1 MPKSPKPVENMTKHL
16 SQEEREVRTA
26 AEEEFIPRREKV
38 TLKLPSGMTAKAKAY
53 WKSILQRLE
62 DSGTMLLDDLDSE
75 TFALYCNL
83 LARRDKLDSVCN
95 QLMRKLSKAKD
106 SADENLEVI
115 EKLDGVMTKLT
126 KMETLILQYAEKL
139 GMTPSG
145 RIRLAQKKA
154 AAAAPDE
161 NDDLFGDKL

>member
-16 SQEEREVRTA
+16 TQDEREARTA
-26 AEEEFIPRREKV
+26 AEEEFIPRRAEV
-38 TLKLPSGMTAKAKAY
+38 ILIMPPGMSLKAKTY

-75 TFALYCNL
+75 TFGLYCNL
-83 LARRDKLDSVCN
+83 LARRDRLDSVCN
-95 QLMRKLSKAKD
+95 QLMSRLSKAKD
-106 SADENLEVI
+106 SADQNLEVI
-115 EKLDGVMTKLT
+115 EKLDGVMAKLS

-154 AAAAPDE
+154 AKIAADLDT
-161 NDDLFGDKL
+161 DDLFGD

>member
-26 AEEEFIPRREKV
+26 AEEEFIPRRAEV
-38 TLKLPSGMTAKAKAY
+38 VLIMPPDMSPKAKTY
-53 WKSILQRLE
+53 WKRILQRLE
-62 DSGTMLLDDLDSE
+62 DSGTKLLDDLDSE
-75 TFALYCNL
+75 TFGLYCNL
-83 LARRDKLDSVCN
+83 LARRDQLDSVCN

-106 SADENLEVI
+106 SAEENLEVI
-115 EKLDGVMTKLT
+115 EKLDGVMTKLS
-126 KMETLILQYAEKL
+126 KMEALILQYAEKL

-161 NDDLFGDKL
+161 NDDLFGD

>member
-1 MPKSPKPVENMTKHL
+1 MPKSPKSVENMTKHL
-16 SQEEREVRTA
+16 TQEEREVRTA
-26 AEEEFIPRREKV
+26 AEEEFIPRRAEV
-38 TLKLPSGMTAKAKAY
+38 VLIMPPDMSSKAKAY
-53 WKSILQRLE
+53 WKSILQRFE
-62 DSGTMLLDDLDSE
+62 DSGTILLDDLDSE
-75 TFALYCNL
+75 TFGLYCNL

-106 SADENLEVI
+106 SAEENLEVI

-154 AAAAPDE
+154 AKIAADLDT
-161 NDDLFGDKL
+161 DDLFGD

>member
-1 MPKSPKPVENMTKHL
+1 MPKSPKPVENMSKHL
-16 SQEEREVRTA
+16 TQEEREARTA
-26 AEEEFIPRREKV
+26 AEEEFIPRRDKV
-38 TLKLPSGMTAKAKAY
+38 TLKLPRGMTAQAKDY

-62 DSGTMLLDDLDSE
+62 ESGTTLLDDLDSE

-83 LARRDKLDSVCN
+83 LARRDRLDSVCN

-106 SADENLEVI
+106 SAEENLEVI
-115 EKLDGVMTKLT
+115 EKLDGVMTKLS
-126 KMETLILQYAEKL
+126 KMEALILQYAEKL

-154 AAAAPDE
+154 AKIAADLDT
-161 NDDLFGDKL
+161 DDLFGD